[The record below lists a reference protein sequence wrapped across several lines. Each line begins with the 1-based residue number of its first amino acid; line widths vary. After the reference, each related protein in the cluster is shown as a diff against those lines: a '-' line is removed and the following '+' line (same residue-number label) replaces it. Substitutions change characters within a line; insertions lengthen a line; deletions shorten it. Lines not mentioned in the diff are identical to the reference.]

1 MKTCIGV
8 YVNMQ
13 YQQVF
18 KMVVYQTMTARI
30 DLTGMVV
37 VIVLDQYLHEDDP
50 GLPRPVTVS
59 LAISCTYAYA

>member
-1 MKTCIGV
+1 
-8 YVNMQ
+8 MQ

-18 KMVVYQTMTARI
+18 EVVAYQTMTARI
-30 DLTGMVV
+30 DLHGMVV

-50 GLPRPVTVS
+50 GLLRSVTVS